1 MPSDST
7 RNTLIRQWE
16 LLKLLPKRG
25 AGKTARDL
33 ALLLNE
39 AGFKVGKRQIERDL
53 TTLSGAFPL
62 ACNDNSIPYGWKWME
77 GRSVELPGM
86 TVAEALSM
94 KLVEDTLQP
103 LLPKSVLASLEGN
116 FNQAQQKLASLDA
129 ENPNAQWASKVRNVQ
144 ATLPLLAPQ
153 VDPVVLE
160 IAQEA
165 LLLNKQLE
173 ADYQSMNDSTPVA
186 RILNPLGLVN
196 RGPVTYLVAS
206 RRDKADI
213 HLYAMH
219 RFSRAIQLNVDVIR
233 PDNFNLD
240 DFINSGALQ
249 FGNGK
254 SIRLKA
260 YIADWLAKYLT
271 ETPLSSDQKLVNEGD
286 KIKLTATVSD
296 SWQLNWW
303 IFSQGAGMEVL
314 APMALRKSIAEKLQ
328 QAAAIYTEPEQI

>member
-1 MPSDST
+1 MPSDNT

-33 ALLLNE
+33 AVLLND
-39 AGFKVGKRQIERDL
+39 AGFKVSKRQIERDL
-53 TTLSGAFPL
+53 STLSGSFPL
-62 ACNDNSIPYGWKWME
+62 DCNDSSIPYGWKWME
-77 GRSVELPGM
+77 GRSVDLPGM

-103 LLPKSVLASLEGN
+103 LLPKSVLASLAGN
-116 FNQAQQKLASLDA
+116 FSQAQEKLATLDA
-129 ENPNAQWASKVRNVQ
+129 ANPNAQWASKVRSVQ
-144 ATLPLLAPQ
+144 ATLPLLAPH
-153 VDPVVLE
+153 VDQELLEVV
-160 IAQEA
+160 QEA

-173 ADYQSMNDSTPVA
+173 ADYQSINDSAPVA

-206 RRDKADI
+206 KRDKADI

-219 RFSRAIQLNVDVIR
+219 RFSRAVKLNDDVVR

-240 DFINSGALQ
+240 DHINSGALQ

-260 YIADWLAKYLT
+260 YIADWLATYLT
-271 ETPLSSDQKLVNEGD
+271 ETPLSPDQKLVTEGD
-286 KIKLTATVSD
+286 KIKLTATIAD

-303 IFSQGAGMEVL
+303 ILSQGAGMEVL
-314 APMALRKSIAEKLQ
+314 APAALRNAIAGTLQ
-328 QAAAIYTEPEQI
+328 QAAAIYTQPG